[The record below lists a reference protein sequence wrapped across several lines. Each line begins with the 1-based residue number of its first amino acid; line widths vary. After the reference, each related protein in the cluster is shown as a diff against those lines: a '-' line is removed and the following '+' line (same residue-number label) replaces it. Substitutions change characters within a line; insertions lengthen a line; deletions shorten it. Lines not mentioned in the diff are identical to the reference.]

1 MRKYQKYNYYLRRG
15 FFFGKIKK
23 KMERVK
29 SNVSDYTFKYEK
41 SWHGSPY
48 L

>member
-1 MRKYQKYNYYLRRG
+1 MGKYQKYNYYLRRV
-15 FFFGKIKK
+15 FFGKIKK
-23 KMERVK
+23 KIERVK

-41 SWHGSPY
+41 SWHVSPY